1 MLISQ
6 SHKQNLTNFQNFRRL
21 NDKYLILYQNRFE
34 ISNSRIGFVQK
45 IPKKKKK
52 KENPLPD
59 KIIPL
64 DLPTEYSVNR

>member
-34 ISNSRIGFVQK
+34 IFTDRIRPKNS
-45 IPKKKKK
+45 KKKKK